1 MSNEVNF
8 EIKQESLAVVQN
20 TVIEANFDEVKA
32 ALTEMVAPYKSL
44 IVSEDGIAS
53 AKNDRARIRK
63 VASRVDEMRKV
74 VKKAYSEPLSVFEAR
89 CKELVAICNE
99 GSDNL
104 DVQIK
109 NFEQREADEK
119 IASLKADYDAYA
131 NDEIKEYLT
140 WDRLFNPKW
149 ANKGYRAEDAKQ
161 EIVNALTR
169 TERDLSAIRSM
180 GGDNVAYLLDTYRNT
195 LDISEVIR
203 KNTEINARKAIEEQR
218 RREADERRAAA
229 EAEAQRRKTVE
240 LQPVPVATVA
250 VEETDYDEEEEL
262 MTVVFKV
269 TCSKTQLS
277 ALGQYMKANGI
288 KYGRA

>member
-1 MSNEVNF
+1 MSEVNF

-74 VKKAYSEPLSVFEAR
+74 VKKAYSEPLAVFEAR

-109 NFEQREADEK
+109 NFEQKEANEK
-119 IASLKADYDAYA
+119 ITSLRAEYDAYSG
-131 NDEIKEYLT
+131 DEAKECLP
-140 WDRLFNPKW
+140 WERLMNPKW
-149 ANKGYRAEDAKQ
+149 SNKGYSVEDATQ
-161 EIVNALTR
+161 EIYNALSR
-169 TERDLSAIRSM
+169 TERDLAAIRSM

-203 KNTEINARKAIEEQR
+203 KNAEINARKAIEEQR
-218 RREADERRAAA
+218 RREAEERRAAA
-229 EAEAQRRKTVE
+229 EAEAQRRKALEVQPAPVVPATVE
-240 LQPVPVATVA
+240 EP
-250 VEETDYDEEEEL
+250 DDEKEEL

-269 TCSKTQLS
+269 SCTKAQLS
-277 ALGQYMKANGI
+277 ALGQYLKANGI